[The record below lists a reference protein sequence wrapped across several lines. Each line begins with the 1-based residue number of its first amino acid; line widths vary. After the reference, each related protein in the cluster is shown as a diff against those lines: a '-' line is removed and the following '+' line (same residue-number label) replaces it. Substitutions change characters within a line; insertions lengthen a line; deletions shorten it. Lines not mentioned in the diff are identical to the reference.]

1 VVRLVYEIIN
11 RILYFK
17 DNEFGLRL
25 YILSIMEV
33 EVFKLTYNEI
43 GHPGYTYIYKRLT
56 EGLYIYN
63 ISKKLYKFI

>member
-25 YILSIMEV
+25 YILSIIEV

-43 GHPGYTYIYKRLT
+43 GYPGYILRPWVLSSR
-56 EGLYIYN
+56 GLARISN
-63 ISKKLYKFI
+63 IGRRVNY